1 MKFLCDHML
10 GSLAKWLR
18 LLGHDTTYP
27 RPLGDVELGA
37 IAQDEGRALLTRDR
51 ELAQRVSGAYRVKS
65 DELEEQLLDVA
76 RRFRLD
82 LEESMTRCSVC
93 NAELESVRKTQVKGR
108 VPDGV
113 YARQEE
119 FWRCAS
125 CGRFYWHG
133 SHWDNVTVRLRRL
146 GAAGAQE
153 DGPPVDDSPAPDSRV
168 PPG

>member
-1 MKFLCDHML
+1 M
-10 GSLAKWLR
+10 R
-18 LLGHDTTYP
+18 
-27 RPLGDVELGA
+27 
-37 IAQDEGRALLTRDR
+37 
-51 ELAQRVSGAYRVKS
+51 S
-65 DELEEQLLDVA
+65 DDLEEQLLDVV
-76 RRFRLD
+76 RRFSLD
-82 LEESMTRCSVC
+82 LAESMTRCSVC
-93 NAELESVRKTQVKGR
+93 NAELESVRKPQVKGR

-146 GAAGAQE
+146 GVAGAHE
-153 DGPPVDDSPAPDSRV
+153 DGPPVDESPAPDSRV

>member
-18 LLGHDTTYP
+18 LLGHDTAYP
-27 RPLGDVELGA
+27 GPMGDIELGA
-37 IAQDEGRALLTRDR
+37 LAQDEGRVLLTRDR
-51 ELAQRVSGAYRVKS
+51 ELARRVSGAYRVKS
-65 DELEEQLLDVA
+65 DDLEQQLLDVT

-82 LEESMTRCSVC
+82 LEASTTRCSAC
-93 NAELESVRKTQVKGR
+93 NVELVSIGKDQVKGR

-113 YARQEE
+113 YGRQEE

-125 CGRFYWHG
+125 CGRLYWHG
-133 SHWDNVTVRLRRL
+133 SHWDNVRARLRRL
-146 GAAGAQE
+146 AAAGARVE
-153 DGPPVDDSPAPDSRV
+153 PSSVDFRS

>member
-1 MKFLCDHML
+1 MAVKFLCDHML
-10 GSLAKWLR
+10 GTLAKWLR
-18 LLGHDTTYP
+18 LLGQDTGYP
-27 RPLGDVELGA
+27 GPLGDVELGA
-37 IAQDEGRALLTRDR
+37 IAQDEGRVLLTRDR

-82 LEESMTRCSVC
+82 LEGSMTRCSVC
-93 NAELESVRKTQVKGR
+93 NGELESVRKTQVKDR

-119 FWRCAS
+119 FWRCVS

-133 SHWDNVTVRLRRL
+133 SHWDNVMVRLRRL
-146 GAAGAQE
+146 GAAGARVE
-153 DGPPVDDSPAPDSRV
+153 SSSVDSRS